1 MIQNIKKAHEEQNI
15 KHIPGPEILQL
26 AMGPELE
33 AEEHIL
39 GEAAEATSPPL
50 CCCSSKNRWLME

>member
-1 MIQNIKKAHEEQNI
+1 MIQNVKKTRKEQNI

-33 AEEHIL
+33 AEWHIW
-39 GEAAEATSPPL
+39 GEAAGATSP
-50 CCCSSKNRWLME
+50 NRWLME